1 LPERTRGAAALRL
14 FPPPAR
20 KAEGDGIYGD
30 LMLPL
35 PASSSRPYVVINM
48 VASVDGRS
56 SRSGK
61 ASGIGGEADRR
72 AMRELR
78 SRVDAVMVGAGT
90 LRAEK
95 LDLGLDD
102 PAAEQPLALILCG
115 RGSLP
120 LAERLVESP
129 QEILLVMS
137 DDSTGPRG
145 AVPARARIL
154 RAPSSAPG
162 RVDLRAL
169 LRALRSEHAVNRL
182 LVEGGPVVNRTLIDE
197 GLVDELFVTV
207 APKLLSGEES
217 SIVAGRAATNEP
229 EDLALLSVHASGDEL
244 FLRYSLDRSP

>member
-1 LPERTRGAAALRL
+1 MRL
-14 FPPPAR
+14 YPPPAR
-20 KAEGDGIYGD
+20 EAGGGGIYGD
-30 LMLPL
+30 LVLPSI
-35 PASSSRPYVVINM
+35 ASTSRPYVVMNM

-78 SRVDAVMVGAGT
+78 SKVDAVMVGAGT

-95 LDLGLDD
+95 LNLGLDD

-137 DDSTGPRG
+137 DDLPGQRG
-145 AVPARARIL
+145 EVADHARVVRV
-154 RAPSSAPG
+154 PSSAPG
-162 RVDLRAL
+162 RVDLRSL
-169 LRALRSEHAVNRL
+169 LWTLRSEHAVQRL
-182 LVEGGPVVNRTLIDE
+182 LVEGGPIVNRALIDE
-197 GLVDELFVTV
+197 RLVDELFVTV

-217 SIVAGRAATNEP
+217 AILAGGASTNEP
-229 EDLALLSVHASGDEL
+229 ENLTLVSVHSSGDEL
-244 FLRYSLDRSP
+244 FLRYSLDQSP